1 MGLDVKEMQVS
12 IQGFLELSCSF
23 VKKYPVVLGILLFFF
38 LLYMFLPS
46 VFTFLVFSVP
56 VLLFVVV
63 AIRLILR
70 FHRQNLESAIGDK
83 RNVRISARK
92 PTSAQDDLAENERE
106 NSSIQPQSV
115 RRRNAK
121 EKDKRVSVREGVE
134 EKDMVFSAI
143 SNDDLVDK
151 AALIEENPKEIRE
164 VNVDFVIDR
173 AESSSAASQRSRHE
187 CGDASGGRTNKFD
200 YGGSELDA
208 ESSDD
213 GEDEDEEEEAQEDGN
228 KAVEWTEDDQKNLM
242 DLGFSE
248 MERNKRLESLI
259 ARRKARKMLSM
270 QVRRTLMNT
279 GSTDPCGQIASVLI
293 PRSNPFPTN
302 VSGEPQVSPT
312 PGSAPSV
319 LLPIHNPFDLPYD
332 PQEEKPNLSGGS
344 FQEEFMGTSQK
355 DLMFC
360 RHESFS
366 LGAFFPGPG
375 EFDQSRRGTFYCPN
389 FATRPV
395 APEIPEYSRFKNQLG
410 KEDPSTKLI
419 QTESS
424 LECKP
429 MVHINSSQDDAIQE
443 VQASERVCNI
453 VNIPDEEDR
462 NEVHRVSNLV
472 RDDVTG
478 GSSSSSSSEVNV
490 PFSAANKEEIL
501 KSLSFSVPKNIAVDV
516 EYNGRRNGPLCDGSP
531 SSFRNKMQEERFF
544 FPDKVVSH
552 TPTHSIA
559 SDMQVEVSEFGSTE
573 LSVDGTIS
581 PSDVGSLSY
590 EADLDGGKEV
600 NSGSEE
606 TWVASSQLSRVE
618 ENESRSSEV
627 HEVSEQDI
635 IEVGFSGMNKKTED
649 IVASDM
655 VPEKVV
661 EEDSV
666 DASVSFR
673 NIELAERSQSH
684 MINFDGDVHDEVR
697 LPSTSCALST
707 ENLALL
713 TLENA
718 LQSSKKS
725 EAHPSC
731 EKVSGETEER
741 SDSPEISARELN
753 TDCDTSDEVVFAY
766 DDTEILEF
774 IKNTYGEAPVLIKR
788 QTTEGP
794 STVTME
800 NDEKPL
806 EIIEGYSGVPE
817 HDYSNPTECF
827 EGEYRQQSSLTSNSI
842 GNENIQDRRGEPVVI
857 DVGFSGPI
865 HSSNDTIASAMQ
877 PEIVAEQGPS
887 DSSSS
892 SSSTSVTQEKFPISE
907 VSQLNFDQTPRIKV
921 QEIASEVVDDNFADG
936 LLPESSDLAASLNA
950 LHLKGGSVTCPSDDR
965 DPEKPQQGEY
975 QTLESESHKPA
986 EERVSMNSSED
997 FESLLEKLGEH
1008 KDMASTSR
1016 PIGKMDRGESTQAR
1030 ECDESALDI
1039 GHFGF
1044 RQISNDTTPL
1054 TMLPELVVEQVPIAS
1069 SSSSSPKS
1077 DTEQVSPS
1085 SIDPETH
1092 LKVQKS
1098 DEENAEI
1105 NLFDKLLPKN
1115 AHHLSSDS
1123 TAYSSFDKDFEEIQ
1137 EPSNPTINVTQELKS
1152 IHSVKVP
1159 EVIANNDMRN
1169 FKTIDEINNEAHIFA
1184 SEGNAGV
1191 LSNMSDESISKRI
1204 DVASI
1209 EGQNVI
1215 GYEGENVNVAKC
1227 ENTAGTSI
1235 PVDNNRTLETSQE
1248 HGQEIVEVE
1257 IPEVSPS
1264 TGLIVPVMLIGTAES
1279 GLSQIHQSF
1288 ISDTNPP
1295 DLLPEVVVEQVP
1307 MTSSSSSSPNSVL
1320 QTKFSID
1327 QGSALSLEY
1336 LDQEIQ
1342 VEAQQSETE
1351 MDENALINGLRP
1363 ENLTAAVPQNSL
1375 YLTVDSRTHLSD
1387 NNYSRGL
1394 QEPSNSPR
1402 KSAKEDSFNSVSH
1415 SESDEKEEK
1424 PNSTSIE
1431 DDEAQPQLFNQD
1443 ALIDPTELSDV
1454 TSVECP
1460 GGGLKQM
1467 PENGVVIGTSKP
1479 IRQNENSGTAERTE
1493 EFGEAMKSKNDRDSS
1508 KLTVNNDNLEATEVV
1523 EGKDTNA
1530 NVVGLSKPVED
1541 DDDSSISEE
1550 REEPTKVDPGKRSFE
1565 EADIISNENEL
1576 VANVMVAEEDL
1587 RSSVGETEGE
1597 SLRAMRSEDVA
1608 QQPKSVEVA
1617 DSSTT
1622 ESDEGKSD
1630 KQTEPEAMVG
1640 FSQLAAKKDNIND
1653 TKDMEE
1659 IRNLADHEDVQGR
1672 SKSDLSNG
1680 GLDQSESSKGE
1691 TKEVIRHDI

>member
-12 IQGFLELSCSF
+12 IREFLELSRSF
-23 VKKYPVVLGILLFFF
+23 VKKYPVVSGILLFFF

-70 FHRQNLESAIGDK
+70 FHRQNLESAIGEK
-83 RNVRISARK
+83 RNVGISARK
-92 PTSAQDDLAENERE
+92 PTSAQDDLVENERE
-106 NSSIQPQSV
+106 NSSIRPQSV

-121 EKDKRVSVREGVE
+121 EKDKRVFVREGVE

-143 SNDDLVDK
+143 SDDDLIDK

-164 VNVDFVIDR
+164 VNVASVIDR
-173 AESSSAASQRSRHE
+173 AESSSAASQRLRHE

-302 VSGEPQVSPT
+302 VSGGPQVSPT

-319 LLPIHNPFDLPYD
+319 LLPIHNPFDLPYE

-344 FQEEFMGTSQK
+344 FQEEFIGTSQK

-389 FATRPV
+389 FATRPM
-395 APEIPEYSRFKNQLG
+395 APEIPEYSRFKNQSG
-410 KEDPSTKLI
+410 KEHPSTKLT

-429 MVHINSSQDDAIQE
+429 MLHVNSSQDDAIQQ
-443 VQASERVCNI
+443 VRASERVCNI
-453 VNIPDEEDR
+453 VNVPDEEDR

-531 SSFRNKMQEERFF
+531 SSFRNKIQEERFF

-635 IEVGFSGMNKKTED
+635 IEVGFSGMNQKTED
-649 IVASDM
+649 TIASDM

-666 DASVSFR
+666 DASVSFP

-697 LPSTSCALST
+697 LPSTSCASDALST
-707 ENLALL
+707 ENLASL

-741 SDSPEISARELN
+741 SDSPKISAQELN
-753 TDCDTSDEVVFAY
+753 TDCDASDEVVFAY

-788 QTTEGP
+788 ETTEGP

-806 EIIEGYSGVPE
+806 EIIEGYSGDPE
-817 HDYSNPTECF
+817 HDYSNPTEFF
-827 EGEYRQQSSLTSNSI
+827 EGEYGQQSSLTSNSI

-857 DVGFSGPI
+857 DVGSSGPI
-865 HSSNDTIASAMQ
+865 HNSNDTIASTMQ

-892 SSSTSVTQEKFPISE
+892 SSSSSVTQEKFPISE
-907 VSQLNFDQTPRIKV
+907 VSQLNFDQTTRIKV

-936 LLPESSDLAASLNA
+936 SLPESSDLAASLNA
-950 LHLKGGSVTCPSDDR
+950 LHLKERLVTCLSDDR

-975 QTLESESHKPA
+975 QTFLESESHKPA
-986 EERVSMNSSED
+986 EESVSMNSSED

-1054 TMLPELVVEQVPIAS
+1054 TMLPELVVEQVPTA

-1077 DTEQVSPS
+1077 DIHKMVSVELVSSS
-1085 SIDPETH
+1085 SIDPEMH

-1105 NLFDKLLPKN
+1105 NLLDKLLPENLDSPAPQN

-1137 EPSNPTINVTQELKS
+1137 EPSN
-1152 IHSVKVP
+1152 
-1159 EVIANNDMRN
+1159 
-1169 FKTIDEINNEAHIFA
+1169 
-1184 SEGNAGV
+1184 
-1191 LSNMSDESISKRI
+1191 
-1204 DVASI
+1204 
-1209 EGQNVI
+1209 
-1215 GYEGENVNVAKC
+1215 
-1227 ENTAGTSI
+1227 
-1235 PVDNNRTLETSQE
+1235 
-1248 HGQEIVEVE
+1248 
-1257 IPEVSPS
+1257 
-1264 TGLIVPVMLIGTAES
+1264 
-1279 GLSQIHQSF
+1279 
-1288 ISDTNPP
+1288 
-1295 DLLPEVVVEQVP
+1295 
-1307 MTSSSSSSPNSVL
+1307 
-1320 QTKFSID
+1320 
-1327 QGSALSLEY
+1327 
-1336 LDQEIQ
+1336 
-1342 VEAQQSETE
+1342 
-1351 MDENALINGLRP
+1351 
-1363 ENLTAAVPQNSL
+1363 
-1375 YLTVDSRTHLSD
+1375 
-1387 NNYSRGL
+1387 
-1394 QEPSNSPR
+1394 SPR
-1402 KSAKEDSFNSVSH
+1402 KPAKEDSFNSVSH

-1431 DDEAQPQLFNQD
+1431 DGEAQPQLFNQD

-1460 GGGLKQM
+1460 GGVLKQM
-1467 PENGVVIGTSKP
+1467 SENGVVIGMSKPIRQNENSGTAERTEEFGEAMKSKNDRDSSKLTVNNDNLEATEVEGKDTNANVVGLSKPVEDDDDSSISEEREVMSENGVVIGTSKP

-1541 DDDSSISEE
+1541 GDDSSISEE

-1565 EADIISNENEL
+1565 EANIISKENEL

-1608 QQPKSVEVA
+1608 QQPKNVEVA

-1640 FSQLAAKKDNIND
+1640 FSQPAAKKDNLDD
-1653 TKDMEE
+1653 TKDTEE
-1659 IRNLADHEDVQGR
+1659 IRNLADNEDVQGR

-1680 GLDQSESSKGE
+1680 GLDQSGCSKGE